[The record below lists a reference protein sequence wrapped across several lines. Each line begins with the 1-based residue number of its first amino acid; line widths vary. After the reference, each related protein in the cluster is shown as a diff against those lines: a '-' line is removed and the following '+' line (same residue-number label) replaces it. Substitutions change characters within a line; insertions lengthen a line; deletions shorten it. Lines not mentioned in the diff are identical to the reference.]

1 MQSAKK
7 HHLESFF
14 IEEKDGHYDVK
25 VKWFIRVVS
34 NRKVVAMY
42 SVQRRKEAVPQS
54 YALFNREIWLVS
66 CPTCCRT
73 S

>member
-7 HHLESFF
+7 QHLESFF

-34 NRKVVAMY
+34 NRKVDAVY
-42 SVQRRKEAVPQS
+42 SVHH
-54 YALFNREIWLVS
+54 REKS
-66 CPTCCRT
+66 CSSSPTRCSTAR
-73 S
+73 SGW

>member
-7 HHLESFF
+7 QHLESFF

-34 NRKVVAMY
+34 NRKVDAMY
-42 SVQRRKEAVPQS
+42 SVQRRE
-54 YALFNREIWLVS
+54 RS
-66 CPTCCRT
+66 CSSSPTRCSTAR
-73 S
+73 SGW

>member
-34 NRKVVAMY
+34 NRKVVAMIFRSAQGKKLIPPVY
-42 SVQRRKEAVPQS
+42 SAVQPRRS
-54 YALFNREIWLVS
+54 GW
-66 CPTCCRT
+66 
-73 S
+73 